1 MKFILWF
8 LSFIYEILIDLIIS
22 VLGHHRSKISFK
34 RKEKVYQPFRDF
46 MCKYLKIRIKP
57 KTYEQQISKDSNS
70 LTHKVVSLALL
81 VLAILW
87 LRYSVIEP
95 YKIPSGSMIPT
106 LKIGAHIFVIKLAYG
121 LRIPFIGSISN
132 WSDPQRGEVVIFVP
146 PLDNGKVYVK
156 RLIGLPGDKIR
167 VEDDKLYINDVFIP
181 KTLTDFYPAMKDVD
195 IDGEYVPEVY
205 DLYTEDLLGL
215 KHYLAQRNREKTVSY
230 HRFSMEITVPQNS
243 YFFMGDNRDNSED
256 SRVWGFVP
264 RDSIRG
270 RAMFV
275 WLSLN
280 WAKPFSFDFIRF
292 SRFGTKIK

>member
-1 MKFILWF
+1 MKFIFWF
-8 LSFIYEILIDLIIS
+8 LSFIYQVLVDLVIS
-22 VLGHHRSKISFK
+22 IVGHHRNKKSFK
-34 RKEKVYQPFRDF
+34 KREEAYQPFRDF
-46 MCKYLKIRIKP
+46 LSKYFKIKIKP
-57 KTYEQQISKDSNS
+57 RSYEEQISKDGNS
-70 LTHKVVSLALL
+70 LTHKVISLVLL
-81 VLAILW
+81 VLAILF

-106 LKIGAHIFVIKLAYG
+106 LKIGDHIFVNKLAYG
-121 LRIPFIGSISN
+121 LRIPFIGGVKS
-132 WSDPQRGEVVIFVP
+132 WSDPKRGEVVIFIP
-146 PLDNGKVYVK
+146 PINNGKVYVK
-156 RLIGLPGDKIR
+156 RLIGMPGDKIR
-167 VEDDKLYINDVFIP
+167 VEDDKLYINDKLIP
-181 KTLTDFYPAMKDVD
+181 KTLINFYPAMKDVD
-195 IDGEYVPEVY
+195 IDGEYVPEIY

-215 KHYLAQRNREKTVSY
+215 EHYLAQRNREKTISY
-230 HRFSMEITVPQNS
+230 HRFSMEVTVPQNS

-292 SRFGTKIK
+292 KRFGTKIK